1 MKELLIGILQDK
13 ENRDRLVFE
22 FQEKVLNSKEE
33 NEILD
38 DLAYDLE
45 YYVQNEEHRKE
56 VPQYFGDDKLEELIL
71 QALKDLEA
79 AGE

>member
-56 VPQYFGDDKLEELIL
+56 VPQYFGDEKLEELIL

>member
-1 MKELLIGILQDK
+1 MKELLIGILKDK

-22 FQEKVLNSKEE
+22 FQEQVLNSKEE

-56 VPQYFGDDKLEELIL
+56 VPQYFGNEKLEELIL

-79 AGE
+79 AGQ